1 MPVSSST
8 PPPILDVTVRNPA
21 SGEII
26 GQYPQQSAEEVRAVL
41 RCAHAAQPGW
51 AATPLKERQRCI
63 ARLRNALL
71 YQTDDIAQLIADC
84 VGKTRI
90 EALATEVIPAV
101 AGTRWYERHAYQYL
115 RPRRLKNGSLLFF
128 SKRSTVY
135 RVPWGVVG
143 IIAPWNYPLGIP
155 MHEIVP
161 ALLAGNTVVFKTA
174 PETLP
179 VGFKIASLLR
189 AAGVPDAV
197 FQHVNIDGPVCGN
210 LFLETGGVNK
220 LFFTG
225 SVRVGK
231 LLAEKAAH
239 TLVPV
244 SLELGGK
251 DAMIVCADADLERA
265 AAGAVWA
272 GLSNAGQSCAGV
284 ERIYVHRDVYTPFMA
299 LLSHKVANLRVGRD
313 ADFNMDVGALCTERQ
328 VETVR
333 RQLEDAFQHGATVAA
348 KAGPAVSANP
358 QFISPMVL
366 THVDHSMAVMREE
379 TFGPVLGVMQVN
391 TDAEAVQL
399 ANDSVYGLAGSVW
412 SRDLNKAKALA
423 RQINAGA
430 IMVNDHLLSHGLTET
445 PWGGFKDSG
454 NGRGHG
460 QFAFEAVTASKVI
473 VNDWLKLARH
483 QPYWMPYNQQTY
495 EGLKGILLGLYAR
508 RWSHR
513 LRGLRRA
520 MALLPRMFG
529 SA

>member
-1 MPVSSST
+1 MPVSTTLT
-8 PPPILDVTVRNPA
+8 PAPDVTVRNPA

-26 GQYPQQSAEEVRAVL
+26 GKYPQQSIEEVRAAL
-41 RCAHAAQPGW
+41 RHAHAAQPGW
-51 AATPLKERQRCI
+51 AATPLKERQHCI

-71 YQTDDIAQLIADC
+71 YQTDDTVQLIADC

-90 EALATEVIPAV
+90 DALATEIMPAI
-101 AGTRWYERHAYQYL
+101 AGSRWYERHAYRYL
-115 RPRRLKNGSLLFF
+115 QPRHLKNGSLLFF

-174 PETLP
+174 PETLL
-179 VGFKIASLLR
+179 VGFKIASLMR

-197 FQHVNIDGPVCGN
+197 FQHVNIDGPVCGD
-210 LFLETGGVNK
+210 LFLESGGVNK

-231 LLAEKAAH
+231 LLAEKAARA
-239 TLVPV
+239 LVPV

-284 ERIYVHRDVYTPFMA
+284 ERIYVHRDVYAPFMA
-299 LLSHKVANLRVGRD
+299 LLSQKVANLRVGRD
-313 ADFNMDVGALCTERQ
+313 ADFNVDVGALCTGRQ

-333 RQLEDAFQHGATVAA
+333 RHLEDAFQQGATVAA
-348 KAGPAVSANP
+348 KAGPASNANP
-358 QFISPMVL
+358 QFISPTVL
-366 THVDHSMAVMREE
+366 TQVDHRMAVMREE
-379 TFGPVLGVMQVN
+379 TFGPVLGVMPVN
-391 TDAEAVQL
+391 SDAEAVQL
-399 ANDSVYGLAGSVW
+399 ANDSIYGLAGSVW
-412 SRDLNKAKALA
+412 SRNSKKAEALA
-423 RQINAGA
+423 RQIHAGA
-430 IMVNDHLLSHGLTET
+430 VMVNDHLLSHGLTET

-454 NGRGHG
+454 NCRGHG
-460 QFAFEAVTASKVI
+460 QYAFEAVTAPKVI
-473 VNDWLKLARH
+473 VDDWLKLVRH
-483 QPYWMPYNQQTY
+483 QPYWMPYDQRTY
-495 EGLKGILLGLYAR
+495 DGLKGILLGLYAR
-508 RWSHR
+508 RWPHR
-513 LRGLRRA
+513 LKGLRRA
-520 MALLPRMFG
+520 LTLLPRMLG
-529 SA
+529 KS